1 MRTAPLAD
9 DRAKFDEMDKHAT
22 SRAIARSPPARHRL
36 PTWAASIAA
45 IVLPWPA
52 ATALAWVY
60 PEHRDIAV
68 AAVQSLDAARQSSL
82 DRLWATARGGRES
95 RLCAR
100 AAEADQGRR
109 PACVDFAA
117 LPAIAG
123 DHSCSPREMMDS
135 VLGSDWVLRVA
146 DVSARLKE
154 KLATAKRRNDRVNA
168 IRNADIELQRADRE
182 YATRAGAN
190 NVHFLLARP
199 APDASLEDYGRLILD
214 QGAELNAVGAYAWF
228 HLRALH
234 KAARSTAATNP
245 EVRRTFALAA
255 FADEAFA
262 LHFLQDAFAAGHVAG
277 SWGNVASRKGTHD
290 YYNERGLE
298 TVTFAGER
306 VVLLGDAH
314 MRPQDAA
321 RAAAAVRASLEQL
334 LDAFEGLGIRD
345 PGLQADDAA
354 APDGFDVCRE
364 MRFPVRVA
372 PAATLRALQPVL
384 VQLPLPA
391 LAAGLG
397 ELPRF
402 RAEIGPFV
410 GMSAGARGGTV
421 YGGFGSGQTDVG
433 GSGGLD
439 LAVRAGVG
447 LDGVL
452 NESGDGLMFAEL
464 GIRQDA
470 VTRTLVCTQSPS
482 CATAGAS
489 SNVVPSRSAVTL
501 RLRAPFWLVP
511 GDLVLAA
518 PVLALASPKTLER
531 MAVQAANGGLVPWQS
546 GMSSPIGRFQFVL
559 GREVGFSL
567 YGLRDDDLVNLPAG
581 AGNVE
586 VRLRSLQVEFPV
598 LEYRPFRSFSLD
610 QSSGLLVQLF
620 VAFDRPLHRET
631 VQAGVPLPE
640 LRTIPMVGLRMVF
653 DWRKYLE

>member
-1 MRTAPLAD
+1 MNKDPEP
-9 DRAKFDEMDKHAT
+9 RAAAG
-22 SRAIARSPPARHRL
+22 SPAARRL
-36 PTWAASIAA
+36 CAWIAA
-45 IVLPWPA
+45 LTLPWPS

-68 AAVQSLDAARQSSL
+68 VAVQSLEPARRATL
-82 DRLWATARGGRES
+82 EGLWATARSGQEA
-95 RLCAR
+95 RLCAQ
-100 AAEADQGRR
+100 AAEAAQGRR
-109 PACVDFAA
+109 PACIDFAA

-123 DHSCSPREMMDS
+123 DHACSPREMLDS
-135 VLGSDWVLRVA
+135 VLGTDWVLRVA
-146 DVSARLKE
+146 DVSAKLKD
-154 KLATAKRRNDRVNA
+154 KLASAKRRNDRVNA

-190 NVHFLLARP
+190 NVHFLLPRP
-199 APDASLEDYGRLILD
+199 APDTSLEEYGRLLLD

-228 HLRALH
+228 HLRALR
-234 KAARSTAATNP
+234 KAARSTASQDAAA
-245 EVRRTFALAA
+245 RQQLALAA
-255 FADEAFA
+255 LADEAFA

-298 TVTFAGER
+298 TVTFSGER

-314 MRPQDAA
+314 MRPEDAN
-321 RAAAAVRASLEQL
+321 RAAATVRASLEQL
-334 LDAFEGLGIRD
+334 LDAVQGLGIRD
-345 PGLQADDAA
+345 PDLENNSTAL
-354 APDGFDVCRE
+354 PDGFDVCRE
-364 MRFPVRVA
+364 ARFPARVA
-372 PAATLRALQPVL
+372 PTETLRALQPVL
-384 VQLPLPA
+384 AQLPLPA

-402 RAEIGPFV
+402 RAEIGPFI
-410 GMSAGARGGTV
+410 GMSAGARAGTV
-421 YGGFGSGQTDVG
+421 YGGFGAAQTDVG
-433 GSGGLD
+433 GTGGLD

-470 VTRTLVCTQSPS
+470 VARTLVCVQSPS
-482 CATAGAS
+482 CATSGAA
-489 SNVVPSRSAVTL
+489 SNVVPSRSALSL
-501 RLRAPFWLVP
+501 RLRAPFGLVP

-518 PVLALASPKTLER
+518 PVLALAAPKALER

-559 GREVGFSL
+559 GREVGLSL
-567 YGLRDDDLVNLPAG
+567 YGMRGEDMVAVPG
-581 AGNVE
+581 GGRNVE
-586 VRLRSLQVEFPV
+586 VHLRSLQVEFPV
-598 LEYRPFRSFSLD
+598 LEYRPFRSFSQD

-631 VQAGVPLPE
+631 VQAGESLPE
-640 LRTIPMVGLRMVF
+640 LRTIPMVGVRMVF

>member
-1 MRTAPLAD
+1 MEHESAALA
-9 DRAKFDEMDKHAT
+9 
-22 SRAIARSPPARHRL
+22 PARLRTG
-36 PTWAASIAA
+36 PGRTFAWTAALALAWQASA
-45 IVLPWPA
+45 
-52 ATALAWVY
+52 ALAWVY
-60 PEHRDIAV
+60 PEHRDIALE
-68 AAVQSLDAARQSSL
+68 AVQSLEPARRATL
-82 DRLWATARGGRES
+82 EGLWTTARRGHET
-95 RLCAR
+95 RLCAQPAD
-100 AAEADQGRR
+100 AAQGRS
-109 PACVDFAA
+109 PACLDFAA

-123 DHSCSPREMMDS
+123 DHACSPREMMDS
-135 VLGSDWVLRVA
+135 VLGADWLLRVA
-146 DVSARLKE
+146 DVSAKLKE
-154 KLATAKRRNDRVNA
+154 KLASAKRRNDRVNA
-168 IRNADIELQRADRE
+168 IRNSDIELQRADRD

-190 NVHFLLARP
+190 NVHFLLPRP
-199 APDASLEDYGRLILD
+199 SSDTSLEDYGRMLLD
-214 QGAELNAVGAYAWF
+214 KGAELNGVGAFAWF

-234 KAARSTAATNP
+234 KAARSTAAGNG
-245 EVRRTFALAA
+245 EARQRLALSA

-262 LHFLQDAFAAGHVAG
+262 IHFLEDAFAAGHVAG

-298 TVTFAGER
+298 TVTFSGER

-314 MRPQDAA
+314 MRPADAS
-321 RAAAAVRASLEQL
+321 RAAAAVRTSLEQL
-334 LDAFEGLGIRD
+334 LDAFEGMGIED
-345 PGLQADDAA
+345 PDLATEDTAQ
-354 APDGFDVCRE
+354 PDSFDVCHE

-372 PAATLRALQPVL
+372 PTDTLRALQPVL

-410 GMSAGARGGTV
+410 GMSAGARGSTV
-421 YGGFGSGQTDVG
+421 YGGFGTGQTDVG
-433 GSGGLD
+433 GTGGLE

-470 VTRTLVCTQSPS
+470 VTSTLVCTQSTS
-482 CATAGAS
+482 CATSGPAS
-489 SNVVPSRSAVTL
+489 SVVPSRSALTL

-518 PVLALASPKTLER
+518 PVLALTSRKTLER

-559 GREVGFSL
+559 GREVGLSL
-567 YGLRDDDLVNLPAG
+567 YGLRGEDVVNIPSDG
-581 AGNVE
+581 RSVE

-598 LEYRPFRSFSLD
+598 LEYRPFRSFSMD

-631 VQAGVPLPE
+631 VAAGEALPE
-640 LRTIPMVGLRMVF
+640 LRTISMVGVRMVF